1 MDQYSIISL
10 KIQGKKKT
18 YFFFPFKQQS
28 RHQTHYLTLNP
39 CECPSKNPKPSQSV
53 DPEKALIAYCFRIQV
68 PYMWFQGEKK
78 IEKGKCLLP
87 ADVTIIMQVTVC
99 YRINENDSTAEDLQA
114 NFPIKIGNGYIHA
127 CVMYCRPSSKNG
139 SIVSWTFGDM
149 SFASCARD

>member
-1 MDQYSIISL
+1 MCPYLKKITCFQVFKQQYANGSVFNH
-10 KIQGKKKT
+10 KPKNTREKKKT

-78 IEKGKCLLP
+78 NWKGKMLI
-87 ADVTIIMQVTVC
+87 TSWC
-99 YRINENDSTAEDLQA
+99 YNNNASNCMLQDKWER
-114 NFPIKIGNGYIHA
+114 FYSW
-127 CVMYCRPSSKNG
+127 RFTSKF
-139 SIVSWTFGDM
+139 SYQDW
-149 SFASCARD
+149 